1 MIKNCLRHWG
11 SREKDATNC
20 ILRTGEASVEE
31 VIFKSKFK
39 HEQDFGKQRL
49 VDKHSKQRE
58 E

>member
-1 MIKNCLRHWG
+1 MRKDCLRHWG

-20 ILRTGEASVEE
+20 ILRTHEAFTK

-39 HEQDFGKQRL
+39 DEQDFGKQRE
-49 VDKHSKQRE
+49 VDRHSRQRE